1 MKILLFIF
9 IKLLYW
15 CIPLGL
21 FVWAIFNPYI
31 ATYIFLAATSI
42 FEGYLFIV
50 DRFNKPNPDPSSWT
64 EEEIEVIRKYHI
76 ALRYPFAGKEISV
89 VLNGFRWS
97 AILWIPLLLWNQMLV
112 FAVILAANFLITGGL
127 SVRLDPIYFL
137 SDAVNRG
144 KYQFNY
150 ELSLL
155 NEVANRLR
163 DRQ

>member
-1 MKILLFIF
+1 MKILILIF
-9 IKLLYW
+9 FKLVYW

-21 FVWAIFNPYI
+21 FVYAIFNPYT
-31 ATYIFLAATSI
+31 ATFIFLAATAI
-42 FEGYLFIV
+42 FEGYLFLI
-50 DRFNKPNPDPSSWT
+50 DRLNKPNPDPASWT
-64 EEEIEVIRKYHI
+64 EEEIKVIRKYHI
-76 ALRYPFAGKEISV
+76 SLRYPFGAKDMSV

-97 AILWIPLLLWNQMLV
+97 AILWIPLLLWNQMWV

-144 KYQFNY
+144 KYKFNY

-155 NEVANRLR
+155 N
-163 DRQ
+163 